1 MDNFIG
7 GKLLADLIVGVDL
20 GATKILAGIASAEG
34 KIINRKKIPT
44 NRQEGPAYILDRIA
58 ICVKEIIKE
67 NSSAGDEILGIALA
81 TPGPLS
87 YRDST
92 VWDSPNLGWGRVAFK
107 KELERRLGKTVIV
120 DKDTNMAAL
129 GEFHFGRHGKYQH
142 LLYVTVS
149 TGIGGAVIIDGKLY
163 RGKSGGAGECGH
175 MVIDPSGPYCNC
187 GRRGCLE
194 ALASGTAIARQAQ
207 GLIVQGKGQAILAC
221 AAGGEITAREVG
233 LAARNG
239 DSEAQTIITDL
250 KEYLATGLANLINIF
265 NPELIVL
272 GGGVAMGLQ
281 DLLLKPLFASA
292 REKVFALNNDGL
304 ELVLT
309 SLGED
314 IGLYGCIASVMFR
327 N

>member
-1 MDNFIG
+1 M
-7 GKLLADLIVGVDL
+7 ADLIIAVDL
-20 GATKILAGIASAEG
+20 GATKIRTGIASADG
-34 KIINRKKIPT
+34 KIINKKQIPT
-44 NRQEGPAYILDRIA
+44 NRAEGAGYILDRIA

-67 NSSAGDEILGIALA
+67 NSSAGDEILGIAVA

-87 YRDST
+87 YRDSI
-92 VWDSPNLGWGRVAFK
+92 VWDSPNLRWSRVALK

-129 GEFHFGRHGKYQH
+129 GEFHFGRHGRCKH

-149 TGIGGAVIIDGKLY
+149 TGIGGAVIIDGRLY
-163 RGKSGGAGECGH
+163 RGKSGGAGEFGH
-175 MVIDPSGPYCNC
+175 MVTDPSGPYCNC
-187 GRRGCLE
+187 GRKGCLE
-194 ALASGTAIARQAQ
+194 AMASGTAVARQAQ
-207 GLIVQGKGQAILAC
+207 KLIARGKGQAILAC
-221 AAGGEITAREVG
+221 ASGGDITAREVG
-233 LAARNG
+233 IAARNG

-250 KEYLATGLANLINIF
+250 KEYLAAGLANLVNIF
-265 NPELIVL
+265 DPEVLVL

-281 DLLLKPLFASA
+281 DLLLEPLFSSV
-292 REKVFALNNDGL
+292 RERVFALNSDGL

-314 IGLYGCIASVMFR
+314 IGLYGCIASVLFG